1 MIRLDNVVGRY
12 LLRCRLH
19 GSKVIAHPRK
29 TGKRCGWRC
38 GWRGMGEFEFF
49 FYNFWQF
56 AKHRE
61 QMPAI
66 EAEVIEFF
74 AVGKTA
80 VGCKLFALR
89 GTQLPGNRTFG
100 RIIGHRHV
108 NQTFASLG

>member
-1 MIRLDNVVGRY
+1 MIRPESVVGRH

-29 TGKRCGWRC
+29 TGKRC

-74 AVGKTA
+74 AVSKTA

-89 GTQLPGNRTFG
+89 GTQLPGNR
-100 RIIGHRHV
+100 IIRK
-108 NQTFASLG
+108 NYWSSPRKPNFR